1 MAVGRNASLISRA
14 VADILRGGGKKG
26 RLPKFWDGVSANRV
40 ADHLNNWFRAQFA
53 PAPVTPGKT
62 EI

>member
-14 VADILRGGGKKG
+14 VAEILRGSGKKG

-40 ADHLNNWFRAQFA
+40 ADHLNTWFKTQFA
-53 PAPVTPGKT
+53 PGPISPGKVDL
-62 EI
+62 